1 MAKQNL
7 EKIFKNGSKFKLR
20 EIDLED
26 PEFEEMTKAVEDEKN
41 RVRNQKKF
49 RPKRIKFID

>member
-7 EKIFKNGSKFKLR
+7 DKIFKNGSKFKLR

-26 PEFEEMTKAVEDEKN
+26 PDLEEMTKAIEEQKN
-41 RVRNQKKF
+41 RVRNLKKF
-49 RPKRIKFID
+49 RPKRMKFID